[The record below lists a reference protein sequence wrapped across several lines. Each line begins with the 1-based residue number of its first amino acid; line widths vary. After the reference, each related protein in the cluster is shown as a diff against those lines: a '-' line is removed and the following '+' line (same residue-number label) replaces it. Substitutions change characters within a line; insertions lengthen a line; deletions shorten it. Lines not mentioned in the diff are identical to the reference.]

1 MGVSCEGI
9 LGRWALWTSAG
20 FLGGPFQ
27 TRRERE
33 GRPVSAQLGKKAK
46 GGVMATEDKGKGRA
60 AGTQETR
67 GKGQGEGPGLPSPH
81 AALAGRQR

>member
-1 MGVSCEGI
+1 M
-9 LGRWALWTSAG
+9 
-20 FLGGPFQ
+20 
-27 TRRERE
+27 
-33 GRPVSAQLGKKAK
+33 SAQLGKKAK